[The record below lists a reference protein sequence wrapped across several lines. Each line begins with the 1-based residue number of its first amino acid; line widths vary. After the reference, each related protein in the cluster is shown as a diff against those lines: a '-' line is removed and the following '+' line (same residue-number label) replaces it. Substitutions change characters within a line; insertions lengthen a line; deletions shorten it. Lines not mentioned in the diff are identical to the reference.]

1 MSTSVTLPALGESVT
16 EGTVSRWLKQV
27 GDTVEADEPLLEV
40 STDKVDTEIPSPASG
55 VLLEIKAQE
64 DETVE
69 VGAVLAVI
77 GEPSEADGQSA
88 PAPEAPAEEA
98 AETPTQEAAEAPTQ
112 QAAEAPTQEAA
123 QEEAEPEEQAAQEQ
137 AEAIQEPEQSEIA
150 GEEKVESAAPA
161 ATSEAPADGTEVTL
175 PELGE
180 SVTEGTVSRWLKRVG
195 ESVAADEPLLE
206 VSTDKV
212 DTEIPSPT
220 SGTLLEIRVQ
230 EDETVG
236 VGAVLAII
244 GEAGAAT
251 APSRQPEPT
260 PEPEREP
267 EPEPRAQPESQ
278 PEPEPQPESQPEPEQ
293 AHAEPKPEA
302 APQPG
307 REPKVA
313 TPSAGED
320 ARPEPRAPAAQAA
333 AAPAPVAGDSEAGYV
348 TPLVRKL
355 AREHGVDLT
364 SLNGTGVGGR
374 IRKQDVLAAAEAAKQ
389 AAEAEKE
396 AAEAEKEPAAAPQAP
411 AEPAAAAP
419 AAEASTLRGTTEKM
433 SRLRQTIARRMVE
446 SLQVSAQL
454 TATVEVDLTAISR
467 IRAKVK
473 DDFKKREGATLS
485 YLPFIAKAAIEAL
498 KIYPNVNATI
508 DTEERII
515 TYPDAEH
522 LGIAV
527 DTEKGLLVPVIKDAG
542 DLSIAGLAKRIADLA
557 ARTRQN
563 KVTPDELTG
572 GTFTITNYGSAGT
585 LMDTPIINQPQVAI
599 LGTGA
604 LVKRPVVISDPRLGE
619 IIAIRDMMYL
629 SLSYDHRL
637 IDGAKAARFL
647 STLRARLE
655 EGDFGAEF
663 GI

>member
-77 GEPSEADGQSA
+77 GEPSEADGQAA
-88 PAPEAPAEEA
+88 PAPEGTAEEA
-98 AETPTQEAAEAPTQ
+98 SAAP
-112 QAAEAPTQEAA
+112 A
-123 QEEAEPEEQAAQEQ
+123 QEEAQPAETPQEQ
-137 AEAIQEPEQSEIA
+137 AEPTQEQAEPTQEPAETPQEQPEPAQEPAVSPQELDERDA
-150 GEEKVESAAPA
+150 AADQEAERAAPA
-161 ATSEAPADGTEVTL
+161 ADSGGPAAGTELTL

-180 SVTEGTVSRWLKRVG
+180 SVTEGTVSRWLKQVG

-236 VGAVLAII
+236 VGAVMAII
-244 GEAGAAT
+244 GEAGTAA
-251 APSRQPEPT
+251 APSTEPQPT
-260 PEPEREP
+260 EPEQ
-267 EPEPRAQPESQ
+267 QPGPQ
-278 PEPEPQPESQPEPEQ
+278 PQPEPQPEPEEQPAPERQPEPQAEQ
-293 AHAEPKPEA
+293 EPQPEP
-302 APQPG
+302 APQ
-307 REPKVA
+307 REQEPKVA
-313 TPSAGED
+313 APTARED
-320 ARPEPRAPAAQAA
+320 APPEQHGPAGPA
-333 AAPAPVAGDSEAGYV
+333 AAPTQVVGGDSEAGYV

-355 AREHGVDLT
+355 AKEHGVDLA
-364 SLNGTGVGGR
+364 SVNGTGVGGR
-374 IRKQDVLAAAEAAKQ
+374 IRKQDVLAAAETAKQ
-389 AAEAEKE
+389 AAAT
-396 AAEAEKEPAAAPQAP
+396 PAPEAP
-411 AEPAAAAP
+411 AEPAAGAPTP
-419 AAEASTLRGTTEKM
+419 AAEVSTLRGTTEKM
-433 SRLRQTIARRMVE
+433 SRLRQTIAKRMVE

-454 TATVEVDLTAISR
+454 TATVEVDLTEISR

-485 YLPFIAKAAIEAL
+485 YLPFIAQAAIEAL
-498 KIYPNVNATI
+498 KAYPKLNATI
-508 DTEERII
+508 DTEERTI

-527 DTEKGLLVPVIKDAG
+527 QTERGLLVPVIKDAG
-542 DLSIAGLAKRIADLA
+542 DLNISGLAKRIADLA
-557 ARTRQN
+557 SRTRQN

-599 LGTGA
+599 LGTGS

-619 IIAIRDMMYL
+619 VITIRDMMYL

-637 IDGAKAARFL
+637 IDGAEAAQFL
-647 STLRARLE
+647 STLKARLE